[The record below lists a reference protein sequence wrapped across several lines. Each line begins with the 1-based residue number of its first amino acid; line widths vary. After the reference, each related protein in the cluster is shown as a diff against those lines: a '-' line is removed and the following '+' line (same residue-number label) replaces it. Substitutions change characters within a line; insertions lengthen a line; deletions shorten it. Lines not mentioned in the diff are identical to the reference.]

1 MSSKFNIFISGS
13 RICTTS
19 LLVWASMKIAKHFIV
34 ALIETIC
41 FNFRL
46 DIGPT
51 NLNNMDEFVPVT
63 KHMNGTESKI
73 QIHHVRKNPKKDSQL
88 FVKPCVRY
96 FLSVFDFSSNDSPSK
111 TLKNVFYFI

>member
-51 NLNNMDEFVPVT
+51 NLNDMDEFVPVT
-63 KHMNGTESKI
+63 KHMNGTESKV
-73 QIHHVRKNPKKDSQL
+73 QIHLVKKKFQKKTANCLLKLVSAI
-88 FVKPCVRY
+88 FY
-96 FLSVFDFSSNDSPSK
+96 EFSSNDNPSR
-111 TLKNVFYFI
+111 TMKNVFYFI